1 MKNKKGFAF
10 VETIII
16 VVILCSS
23 LLLLYSTYS
32 AIVSDEKTR
41 IYYDDPAF
49 IYYTNYVKKFL
60 VEYANLDNVKN
71 NYFNDTYIVTIGT
84 GFKELFYNTVYEESG
99 TNSLET
105 ISKNFKIN
113 RIILIKSEMFNK
125 CFNGNEDYCETSL
138 NNLSYNMQKYVN
150 SLSDTSS
157 KYILAIEY
165 SFKLDDEG
173 NDGDKNV
180 VKCTPLLDKK
190 CKTYYASVGL
200 N

>member
-16 VVILCSS
+16 VVVLCSA

-49 IYYTNYVKKFL
+49 IYYTNHVKKFL
-60 VEYANLDNVKN
+60 EEYANLDNVKS
-71 NYFNDTYIVTIGT
+71 NYFNNTYIVTIGT
-84 GFKELFYNTVYEESG
+84 GFDELFYNTSYETSG
-99 TNSLET
+99 SSSLET
-105 ISKNFKIN
+105 IAKNFKIN
-113 RIILIKSEMFNK
+113 RIILIKSEMYNK
-125 CFNGNEDYCETSL
+125 CFNGNEAYCENSL

-157 KYILAIEY
+157 NYILAIEY
-165 SFKLDDEG
+165 SFKLSDDNASGVKE
-173 NDGDKNV
+173 V
-180 VKCTPLLDKK
+180 VKCTPLLDRK
-190 CKTYYASVGL
+190 CKSFYASVGL